1 MTVPD
6 PRNHMFLRS
15 EIRDVLTAVAATLAL
30 AERAGAVLPEGY
42 RAGQMDALR
51 AVAVALG
58 IELPQDTRR

>member
-15 EIRDVLTAVAATLAL
+15 EIRDVFTAVAATLAL
-30 AERAGAVLPEGY
+30 AERAGAVFPDGY
-42 RAGQMDALR
+42 RDGQMDALR
-51 AVAVALG
+51 TVAAALG